1 METPVDVQQRPKS
14 PRPKAKKPV
23 IKKSA
28 AQNWKSLSKK
38 IRSVT
43 KFISLA
49 HEQAAASPAG
59 LLVGTNHL
67 FLIYFIPIFFFR
79 NIKEQ
84 TFILLIQN
92 RF

>member
-1 METPVDVQQRPKS
+1 MDSPVVDRPKS
-14 PRPKAKKPV
+14 PRPAKAKKPV

-28 AQNWKSLSKK
+28 AQNWKNVSKK

-67 FLIYFIPIFFFR
+67 FLIYSNILFFR
-79 NIKEQ
+79 NIRK
-84 TFILLIQN
+84 FILIIIYN
-92 RF
+92 KF